1 MTYRGYQC
9 RGPDVAV
16 SPATSSCA
24 CRGNGRTCSD
34 AAKKM
39 RIRKEKRIRM
49 GKMQSSS
56 PPDSHN
62 GLSLVFV
69 RFHTYIKKKRGNL
82 YLSLVPHFE
91 AFALPIIV
99 KRATQKPT
107 PICVCLG
114 MPSKT
119 RKAHQGLVYTP
130 RGHLPL
136 LCFDDDSKVAK
147 FRSVKN
153 KTSSKRLSYI
163 CLPPYPSSFPYPMRA
178 RDSGVGDGAK
188 V

>member
-1 MTYRGYQC
+1 MTYRGYQR

-91 AFALPIIV
+91 ALALPNTV
-99 KRATQKPT
+99 RRATQKPT
-107 PICVCLG
+107 PICIYLG
-114 MPSKT
+114 MPLFK
-119 RKAHQGLVYTP
+119 KGTP
-130 RGHLPL
+130 RVCKHTPQ
-136 LCFDDDSKVAK
+136 
-147 FRSVKN
+147 
-153 KTSSKRLSYI
+153 TSTIAL
-163 CLPPYPSSFPYPMRA
+163 F
-178 RDSGVGDGAK
+178 
-188 V
+188 